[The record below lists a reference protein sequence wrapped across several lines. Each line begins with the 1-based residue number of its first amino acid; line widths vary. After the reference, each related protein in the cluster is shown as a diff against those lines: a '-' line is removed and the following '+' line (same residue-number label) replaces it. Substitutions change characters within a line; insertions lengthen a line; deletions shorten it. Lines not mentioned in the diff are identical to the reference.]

1 MLDVNHDCG
10 SWKHWAISRLS
21 SFLASQPEH
30 LQTDKA
36 EPNGKFPQPF
46 FVSRIFW
53 QGVGSSWSSLFLP
66 VLLVV
71 VKEKLLLIYYQ
82 VKWYHVSFPSQPLN
96 LSAYRYDDSASTAP
110 KLEEMAM
117 VSSRL
122 TLFSAVFKSQAFQI
136 LMPFVWA
143 VGIIPV

>member
-10 SWKHWAISRLS
+10 CWKHWAINRLS

-36 EPNGKFPQPF
+36 KPNGKFPQPF
-46 FVSRIFW
+46 FVSGIFW
-53 QGVGSSWSSLFLP
+53 QGLGSSWSRLFYQCLF
-66 VLLVV
+66 
-71 VKEKLLLIYYQ
+71 VKGKLLLFYYQ
-82 VKWYHVSFPSQPLN
+82 VKWYHVPFPSQLLN
-96 LSAYRYDDSASTAP
+96 PSAYRYDDSASTAP
-110 KLEEMAM
+110 KVEEMAM

-122 TLFSAVFKSQAFQI
+122 TLFPAVFKSQAFQI

-143 VGIIPV
+143 VGITPV